1 MTAAALMG
9 FSFSHS
15 FVLLCLWAVPY
26 GLGAGSVDAALN
38 NFVALHYQ
46 ARHMNWLHCFWG
58 VGASIGPYIMGACL
72 AGGLRWNSGYR
83 VISFIQI
90 ALTAI
95 LLFSLP
101 LWKNNSAA
109 GSEEQRAKQ
118 LGVWQLLSLPQAKP
132 ILVAF
137 FCYCSLESTTGLWGA
152 VYMRNLHKIS
162 TRLPIKGIKV
172 ESLEDYFK
180 YVFIQSRIGRQI
192 DEIRYISDTSIK
204 AVQVRD
210 QQDIVFYYFHKINGE
225 WKLHLP
231 PLED

>member
-1 MTAAALMG
+1 MK
-9 FSFSHS
+9 
-15 FVLLCLWAVPY
+15 
-26 GLGAGSVDAALN
+26 
-38 NFVALHYQ
+38 
-46 ARHMNWLHCFWG
+46 R
-58 VGASIGPYIMGACL
+58 
-72 AGGLRWNSGYR
+72 
-83 VISFIQI
+83 ISFILI
-90 ALTAI
+90 CTAI
-95 LLFSLP
+95 SLLLCTACATT
-101 LWKNNSAA
+101 KNAAQSSPQSTAAESAVTPEPAVAEGSAA
-109 GSEEQRAKQ
+109 KATHQPGKTAVS
-118 LGVWQLLSLPQAKP
+118 S
-132 ILVAF
+132 
-137 FCYCSLESTTGLWGA
+137 STTEEDEEYVRSTSKMEGNVTKEVFSEDKKAILQKIAELDAIMKNHDYNSWHTYIDDESLA
-152 VYMRNLHKIS
+152 YWQDMRNLHKIS